1 MAPDTSPQERLPS
14 DMAVTFPVHITQSI
28 TMDFTTVGGKHLVI
42 RIPHNVFDKLRSS
55 LGNGYKA
62 GCWVVGRCG
71 EVDTLPVEAIARHI
85 SMMAKNLFLYES
97 IKSYRTTPPFELS
110 VGDLLCITQNAC

>member
-14 DMAVTFPVHITQSI
+14 NMAVTLPVHITQSI

-85 SMMAKNLFLYES
+85 SIMAKNLFLMNQS
-97 IKSYRTTPPFELS
+97 SRIGPPPPFELS
-110 VGDLLCITQNAC
+110 VSDLLCLA